1 MSIRVFK
8 GFKDDSSS
16 QYLKKQINKE
26 TINISPDLS
35 NISNCF
41 RFQFCST
48 LNIERYNTLQK
59 LQTFYNDKIYR
70 DDNSANYYF
79 NGEMNQGN
87 FLRSDISDS
96 GVIVRQLFTDND
108 NNMNLTLTTSTA
120 IDVSNENLFYIDPS
134 GSIFDTGCNN
144 LFFIQNS
151 NIQYNIQDIS
161 GIVPEFKIYN
171 EQNLCKL

>member
-1 MSIRVFK
+1 MSIRAFK

-26 TINISPDLS
+26 TINIDLS
-35 NISNCF
+35 NIDNCF

-59 LQTFYNDKIYR
+59 LQTFYNDKIYH
-70 DDNSANYYF
+70 DNSSNYYF

-87 FLRSDISDS
+87 FLRSDISYQD
-96 GVIVRQLFTDND
+96 VIVKQLFTGND
-108 NNMNLTLTTSTA
+108 NSMNLTLTTSTA

-144 LFFIQNS
+144 LFYTQNS
-151 NIQYNIQDIS
+151 NIQYSIQDLS
-161 GIVPEFKIYN
+161 GIVPEFKIHN
-171 EQNLCKL
+171 EQNLCKLR